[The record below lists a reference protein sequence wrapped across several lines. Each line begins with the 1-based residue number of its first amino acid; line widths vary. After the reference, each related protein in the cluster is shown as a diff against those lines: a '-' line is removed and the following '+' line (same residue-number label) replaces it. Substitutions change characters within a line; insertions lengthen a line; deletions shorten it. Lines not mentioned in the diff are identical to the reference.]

1 MSSEPPRP
9 ASGDAGAPDA
19 LAGRRIADRYGV
31 SALIA
36 RGGMARVYRGRDE
49 RLERDVALK
58 VLAEPF
64 ASDADHVERFL
75 GEARTAASLSHPNL
89 VHVYDSG
96 TDGGLHYIVME
107 LLARYRSLRA
117 AVADGGPLPPD
128 EAIGL
133 AREILAGLQLVH
145 DRGLVHCD
153 VKSAN
158 VMLGPGPTKL
168 IDFGIAR
175 SPASHSASDT
185 SIGSLH
191 YMAPEQLHGERLS
204 PASDLYGVGVVLY
217 EALTGHVPFEGRTPT
232 EVAAAQRAGAPI
244 PPDEREPGVPV
255 QLSRVVLQAL
265 AADPAHRFTSAS
277 AMRRALDSVE
287 PGEADDAGLPS
298 GNEDETTSFHHPVA
312 SSYIPPAA
320 PPAPAPARRRPPAPP
335 RPQRRNGAGAWV
347 VTLVALA
354 AVVGV
359 VWLVFAIGSGGLR
372 IGTPGSSPGTDGS
385 PRNGRVIVP
394 DTVGMTF
401 DEGIAAARAAGL
413 NWTVACDTQPD
424 RPEEIYA
431 QEPAAGEE
439 VAPGS
444 RFTMFFPRYAGY
456 CDGG

>member
-9 ASGDAGAPDA
+9 ASGEPRAPDP
-19 LAGRRIADRYGV
+19 LVGRRIADRYQV
-31 SALIA
+31 SELIA

-49 RLERDVALK
+49 RLEREVALK

-64 ASDADHVERFL
+64 ASDEEHVKRFL

-96 TDGGLHYIVME
+96 TDGEHHFIVME
-107 LLARYRSLRA
+107 LLARYRSLRSV
-117 AVADGGPLPPD
+117 VADRGPLPAT
-128 EAIGL
+128 EAMAV
-133 AREILAGLQLVH
+133 ARDILAGLDLVH

-175 SPASHSASDT
+175 TPAAQSGSET

-217 EALTGHVPFEGRTPT
+217 EALTGNVPFDGRTPT
-232 EVAAAQRAGAPI
+232 EVAAAQRAGAPV
-244 PPDEREPGVPV
+244 PPDERAPAVPE

-265 AADPAHRFTSAS
+265 ATDPARRFTSAP
-277 AMRRALDSVE
+277 AMQRAIDSVE
-287 PGEADDAGLPS
+287 PAEPDEPAIPS
-298 GNEDETTSFHHPVA
+298 GNEDETTSFHRPPA
-312 SSYIPPAA
+312 SSYIPPAVPYE
-320 PPAPAPARRRPPAPP
+320 PPPQRQRPGRRPPP
-335 RPQRRNGAGAWV
+335 RRSGAGGWIATL
-347 VTLVALA
+347 VTLA
-354 AVVGV
+354 AIVGV
-359 VWLVFAIGSGGLR
+359 VWLVFAIGSGALR
-372 IGTPGSSPGTDGS
+372 IGTGPSPSAGPGDS
-385 PRNGRVIVP
+385 PRNGLVVVP

-413 NWTVACDTQPD
+413 DWTVACDTQPD

-431 QEPAAGEE
+431 QEPAAGQQ

-444 RFTMFFPRYAGY
+444 RFTMFFPRYEGY